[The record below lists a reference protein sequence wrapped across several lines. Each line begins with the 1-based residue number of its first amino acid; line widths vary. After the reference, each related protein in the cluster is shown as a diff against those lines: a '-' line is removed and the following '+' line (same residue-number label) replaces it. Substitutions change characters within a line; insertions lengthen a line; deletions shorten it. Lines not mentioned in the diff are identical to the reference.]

1 MHKSKC
7 QLEDAEEE
15 DKSDGKLVMGVLKQH
30 AVWCQAAE
38 EAARE
43 AQQVHLTIVLLF
55 IFPNYMVLA
64 LYWQS
69 WCQ

>member
-1 MHKSKC
+1 MGI
-7 QLEDAEEE
+7 LE
-15 DKSDGKLVMGVLKQH
+15 QH
-30 AVWCQAAE
+30 AVRCQAAE

-43 AQQVHLTIVLLF
+43 AQQVCLTIDLLF